1 MVNIVLLD
9 KSFENFNTTFYE
21 PSSPEALLH
30 LMLIK
35 TTQRKT
41 HMYPCFC
48 SQLCFAYRGMLK
60 NEIGVVFNY
69 RMANGKI
76 NATTIKIPFTFSQSD
91 T

>member
-1 MVNIVLLD
+1 
-9 KSFENFNTTFYE
+9 
-21 PSSPEALLH
+21 
-30 LMLIK
+30 
-35 TTQRKT
+35 
-41 HMYPCFC
+41 MYPCLC